1 MILVKTSATY
11 TFCFAFSR
19 RPMYSADSKPDGTSD
34 RATTLLDLQRR
45 PAPLPLGYAFRKR
58 QRDVARRRRKAGR
71 NPRAE
76 TGAQGGPRAVLSLR
90 AGEVALFDC
99 GSDARPVSGSARRQ
113 GKKSGGRP
121 AGVRTAAAAG
131 GARGAAGESRA
142 AEDEIAE
149 ERAGADFFDHR
160 RGVSGD
166 FADVGNCG
174 HAGNSAAVD
183 CTRESARKS
192 R

>member
-1 MILVKTSATY
+1 MALPTAQRHYWI
-11 TFCFAFSR
+11 F
-19 RPMYSADSKPDGTSD
+19 SADPHHYHWD
-34 RATTLLDLQRR
+34 TLFVK
-45 PAPLPLGYAFRKR
+45 GKEMWH
-58 QRDVARRRRKAGR
+58 
-71 NPRAE
+71 RAE
-76 TGAQGGPRAVLSLR
+76 
-90 AGEVALFDC
+90 EVALFDC

-183 CTRESARKS
+183 CTRESARK
-192 R
+192 